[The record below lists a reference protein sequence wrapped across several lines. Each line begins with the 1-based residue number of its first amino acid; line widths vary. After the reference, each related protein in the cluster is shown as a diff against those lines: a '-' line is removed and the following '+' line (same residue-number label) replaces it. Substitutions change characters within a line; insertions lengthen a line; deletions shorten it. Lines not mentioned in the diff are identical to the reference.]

1 MKQLNQK
8 VAFVTGATGG
18 IGQAI
23 CHALALAGAKV
34 VVGYNSSKEKA
45 QLIVEQLPKVGGE
58 HQICFAK
65 VTDSNSLNQ
74 AAKLIDDQYAR
85 CDILVNCAG
94 ITQFVAHDD
103 LDALDDTLID
113 TILSTNVR
121 GAIATIRAF
130 KPLLSRSDDALIVNI
145 SSIAARTAMGSN
157 IIYCASKAALD
168 NLTISLA
175 RALAPTIRVVSVA
188 PGLSDTEFVK
198 GLDQPWREQQSAL
211 TPLGRLALPEEVAD
225 AVVAVATHLTFT
237 TGAIIPVDGG
247 RPIR

>member
-8 VAFVTGATGG
+8 VVFVTGATGG

-45 QLIVEQLPKVGGE
+45 QLIVEQLPKVDGE

-65 VTDSNSLNQ
+65 VTDSNSLTQ

-94 ITQFVAHDD
+94 TTQFVAHDD

-198 GLDQPWREQQSAL
+198 GLDQSWREQQSAL